1 MYQLHQ
7 RYTLANGLRLLTYHM
22 PFVHSTSISL
32 FFRVGSRYES
42 SDIAGISH
50 LIEHMIFKG
59 SEHYPTAQAIS
70 ETIEGVGGALDAA
83 TDKELTVFSAKT
95 ADQHFDLALR
105 LLADMV
111 QHPLMEGAEL
121 EKERRVI
128 IEELNM
134 YHDSPQDWVSV
145 LADETLW
152 PGLPLGREV
161 AGTRKTVGSIS
172 PPALWTYLATHY
184 APNNLIISV
193 AGNIQPDQ
201 ALAAVEDLF
210 GEWRPQT
217 DLPPWQPCPLP
228 AGVPR
233 VRVEYRKTDQTN
245 FCLLTPGASHT
256 SPDYYPI
263 ILLSAILGDGMSSRL
278 FIQVREQLGLAY
290 DVSTSPVSYYDTGTF
305 VVYAGVEPKN
315 AGATLEAIL
324 AELSRI
330 RSDQLS
336 DRDLA
341 RAKDYIKG
349 RMALRLEDSHS
360 IASWLGGQEALLDTV
375 LELQEVFALIDAVT
389 AQEIQQLAERLF
401 TDDWLRLAVIGPHKD
416 PALFEHQLHL
426 D

>member
-7 RYTLANGLRLLTYHM
+7 RHTLPNGLRLLTYYM
-22 PFVHSTSISL
+22 PFVRSASVSL
-32 FFRVGSRYES
+32 FFRVGSRYEGA
-42 SDIAGISH
+42 DVAGISH

-59 SEHYPTAQAIS
+59 SNQYPTAQVIS

-83 TDKELTVFSAKT
+83 TDKELTIFSAKT
-95 ADQHFDLALR
+95 ADQHFELALR

-111 QHPLMEGAEL
+111 QHPLMEEAEL

-134 YHDSPQDWVSV
+134 YHDSPQEWVSV

-161 AGTRKTVGSIS
+161 AGTHQTVASIS
-172 PPALWTYLATHY
+172 HAALSSYFATHY

-193 AGNIQPDQ
+193 AGNVQHDQ
-201 ALAAVEDLF
+201 IVASVEELF
-210 GEWRPQT
+210 GAWQPQPE
-217 DLPPWQPCPLP
+217 LPLWQPCPLP

-245 FCLLTPGASHT
+245 VCLLTPGTSHT
-256 SPDYYPI
+256 SPDYYPS

-278 FIQVREQLGLAY
+278 FIEVREHLGLAY

-305 VVYAGVEPKN
+305 VIYAGVEPKN
-315 AGATLEAIL
+315 AEATLRAIL
-324 AELSRI
+324 VELSRT
-330 RSDQLS
+330 RREQLS
-336 DRDLA
+336 ERDLA

-360 IASWLGGQEALLDTV
+360 IASWLGGQEALLDRV
-375 LELQEVFALIDAVT
+375 FELQEVFALIDGVT
-389 AQEIQQLAERLF
+389 GQDVQHLADKLF

-416 PALFEHQLHL
+416 PASFERVLHL
-426 D
+426 P